1 MKKIIGLIL
10 LSTMLVSCATTKI
23 YIVRHAE
30 KNSTK
35 PDADLKTPE
44 GYTRANELKKVLEK
58 VKLNNVFSTNTTRT
72 IHTVEPTAYAKSKPL
87 EIYKNGDSLA
97 LKLLTQ
103 KNKRFLI
110 CGHSNTVPQLIKA
123 VGLNSGIEGNIADN
137 DFDNLFII
145 TKKWRFGKVKLS
157 LEKRIYGVET
167 N

>member
-1 MKKIIGLIL
+1 MCSSD
-10 LSTMLVSCATTKI
+10 LSQS
-23 YIVRHAE
+23 
-30 KNSTK
+30 
-35 PDADLKTPE
+35 
-44 GYTRANELKKVLEK
+44 KVLE
-58 VKLNNVFSTNTTRT
+58 L
-72 IHTVEPTAYAKSKPL
+72 
-87 EIYKNGDSLA
+87 YKNGDSLA

-103 KNKRFLI
+103 KHKRFLI

-145 TKKWRFGKVKLS
+145 TKKWRFGKIKLS

>member
-1 MKKIIGLIL
+1 MKKVIGLIL
-10 LSTMLVSCATTKI
+10 LSAMLVSCATTKI

-44 GYTRANELKKVLEK
+44 GYTRANELKLVLEN
-58 VKLNNVFSTNTTRT
+58 VKLNKVFSTNTPRT
-72 IHTVEPTAYAKSKPL
+72 IHTVEPTAYSQSKAL
-87 EIYKNGDSLA
+87 ELYKNGDSLA

-123 VGLNSGIEGNIADN
+123 VGLNSAIKGNIADT

-145 TKKWRFGKVKLS
+145 TKKWRFGKIKLS
-157 LEKRIYGVET
+157 LQQRIYGVET

>member
-1 MKKIIGLIL
+1 MRKVIGLIL
-10 LSTMLVSCATTKI
+10 LSTILISCATTKI

-30 KNSTK
+30 KNSAK
-35 PDADLKTPE
+35 PDADLRTPE
-44 GYTRANELKKVLEK
+44 GYTRANELKKILQN
-58 VKLNNVFSTNTTRT
+58 VKLNNVYSTNTPRT
-72 IHTVEPTAYAKSKPL
+72 IHTVEPTAYSQSKAL
-87 EIYKNGDSLA
+87 ELYKNGDSLA
-97 LKLLTQ
+97 LKLLSQ
-103 KNKRFLI
+103 KHKRFLI